1 MAKLELLWKFSKFWQ
16 KQDYQMINSLENL
29 EKKLGYAFDKKD
41 LLKKALT
48 HISKSD
54 ENNETLEFLGDAV
67 INLSISDLIIKNF
80 PNDDE
85 GTLSLMRSKLVSRD
99 TLNKIGKEIK
109 LNEFIICGESFKNQA
124 LPENILGNALEAIFG
139 AIYQE
144 KGFETSKKIV
154 ANLFTKKI
162 ELIIP
167 EDLKNT
173 KNILQEYCQKN
184 GLGLPS
190 YNQILK
196 IEKKDSFSVV
206 CKMNED
212 LYSIGYGKKLK
223 LAEQDAALKLLKQIG
238 ILDE

>member
-1 MAKLELLWKFSKFWQ
+1 
-16 KQDYQMINSLENL
+16 MINSLENL

-48 HISKSD
+48 HISKSN

-80 PNDDE
+80 PNVDE
-85 GTLSLMRSKLVSRD
+85 GVLSLMRSKLVSRD

-109 LNEFIICGESFKNQA
+109 LNEFIICGESFKNQT

-154 ANLFTKKI
+154 TNLFAKKI

-196 IEKKDSFSVV
+196 NEKKDSFSVV

-223 LAEQDAALKLLKQIG
+223 LAEQDAALKLINQIG

>member
-1 MAKLELLWKFSKFWQ
+1 
-16 KQDYQMINSLENL
+16 MINSLENL

-48 HISKSD
+48 HISKSN

-80 PNDDE
+80 PNVDE
-85 GTLSLMRSKLVSRD
+85 GILSLMRSKLVSRD

-109 LNEFIICGESFKNQA
+109 LNEFIICGESFKNQT
-124 LPENILGNALEAIFG
+124 LPESILGNALEAIFG

-154 ANLFTKKI
+154 VNLFAKKI

-196 IEKKDSFSVV
+196 NEKKDSFSVF
-206 CKMNED
+206 CKMNEN

-223 LAEQDAALKLLKQIG
+223 LAEQDAALKLIKQIG

>member
-1 MAKLELLWKFSKFWQ
+1 
-16 KQDYQMINSLENL
+16 MINSLENL

-48 HISKSD
+48 HISKSN

-80 PNDDE
+80 PNVDE
-85 GTLSLMRSKLVSRD
+85 GILSLMRSKLVSRD

-109 LNEFIICGESFKNQA
+109 LNEFIICGESFKNQT

-154 ANLFTKKI
+154 TNLFAKKI

-223 LAEQDAALKLLKQIG
+223 LAEQDAALKLINQIG

>member
-1 MAKLELLWKFSKFWQ
+1 
-16 KQDYQMINSLENL
+16 MINSLENL

-48 HISKSD
+48 HISKSN

-80 PNDDE
+80 PNVDE
-85 GTLSLMRSKLVSRD
+85 GILSLMRSKLVSRD

-109 LNEFIICGESFKNQA
+109 LNEFIICGESFKNQT

-144 KGFETSKKIV
+144 KGFEISKKIV
-154 ANLFTKKI
+154 VNLFAKKI

-223 LAEQDAALKLLKQIG
+223 LAEQDAALKLINQIG

>member
-1 MAKLELLWKFSKFWQ
+1 
-16 KQDYQMINSLENL
+16 MINSLENL

-48 HISKSD
+48 HISKSN

-80 PNDDE
+80 PNVDE
-85 GTLSLMRSKLVSRD
+85 GVLSLMRSKLVSRD

-109 LNEFIICGESFKNQA
+109 LNEFIICGESFKNQT

-154 ANLFTKKI
+154 TNLFAKKI

-196 IEKKDSFSVV
+196 NEKKDYFSVL
-206 CKMNED
+206 CKMNEH

-223 LAEQDAALKLLKQIG
+223 LAEQDAALKLINQIG

>member
-1 MAKLELLWKFSKFWQ
+1 
-16 KQDYQMINSLENL
+16 MINSLENL

-48 HISKSD
+48 HISKSN

-85 GTLSLMRSKLVSRD
+85 GILSLMRSKLVSRD

-109 LNEFIICGESFKNQA
+109 LNEFIICGESFKNQT

-154 ANLFTKKI
+154 VNLFAKKI

-206 CKMNED
+206 CKMNEH

-223 LAEQDAALKLLKQIG
+223 LAEQDAALKLINQIG

>member
-1 MAKLELLWKFSKFWQ
+1 
-16 KQDYQMINSLENL
+16 MINSLENL
-29 EKKLGYAFDKKD
+29 EKKLGYAFGKKD

-48 HISKSD
+48 HISKSN

-80 PNDDE
+80 PNVDE
-85 GTLSLMRSKLVSRD
+85 GILSLMRSKLVSRD

-109 LNEFIICGESFKNQA
+109 LNEFIICGESFKNQT

-154 ANLFTKKI
+154 TNLFAKKI

-223 LAEQDAALKLLKQIG
+223 LAEQDAALKLINQIG

>member
-1 MAKLELLWKFSKFWQ
+1 
-16 KQDYQMINSLENL
+16 MINSLENL

-48 HISKSD
+48 HISKSN

-80 PNDDE
+80 PNVDE
-85 GTLSLMRSKLVSRD
+85 GILSLMRSKLVSRD

-109 LNEFIICGESFKNQA
+109 LNEFIICGESFKNQT

-144 KGFETSKKIV
+144 KGFETSKKIIT
-154 ANLFTKKI
+154 NLFAKKI

-196 IEKKDSFSVV
+196 NGKKDYFSVF
-206 CKMNED
+206 CKMNES

-223 LAEQDAALKLLKQIG
+223 LAEQDAALKLINQIG